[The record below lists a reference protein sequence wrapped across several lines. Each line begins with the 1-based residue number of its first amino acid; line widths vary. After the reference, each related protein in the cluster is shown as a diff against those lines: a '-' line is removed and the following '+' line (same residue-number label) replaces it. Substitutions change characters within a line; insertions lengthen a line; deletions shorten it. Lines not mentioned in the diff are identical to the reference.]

1 MTGYTTEEVA
11 RLLGLSP
18 AQIRSYTRA
27 GFLSPA
33 RAARGEL
40 RFAFQD
46 LVLLRAEKGLMAA
59 RIPAAKIRGSL
70 RRLKQQLP
78 RGRALSELRITAE
91 GHRVVARDGV
101 VHPRHRARGPAA
113 SPRRGEGLRA
123 GDRRRPAAGGRVLQ
137 PGAAVRAGGEEG
149 GGSAAPVQLS
159 QADGGGVAMN
169 LVARRVAA
177 YLDDLVPPRPARL
190 AELETEARRTGF
202 PIIGPAT
209 GHLCYLLA
217 RLSNARQIF
226 ELGSGF
232 GYSTAWFA
240 RAVKEN
246 GGGTVH
252 HVVWD
257 DDLSRQARDN
267 LAALGLADVVR
278 FHVGEAVAT
287 LRHAEGPFDVIFND
301 IDKQDYPKALDVIVT
316 KLRSRGL
323 LLVDNMLWSGRIFER
338 RDTSPADRKS
348 TRLNSSHLV

>member
-1 MTGYTTEEVA
+1 
-11 RLLGLSP
+11 
-18 AQIRSYTRA
+18 
-27 GFLSPA
+27 
-33 RAARGEL
+33 
-40 RFAFQD
+40 
-46 LVLLRAEKGLMAA
+46 
-59 RIPAAKIRGSL
+59 
-70 RRLKQQLP
+70 
-78 RGRALSELRITAE
+78 
-91 GHRVVARDGV
+91 
-101 VHPRHRARGPAA
+101 
-113 SPRRGEGLRA
+113 
-123 GDRRRPAAGGRVLQ
+123 
-137 PGAAVRAGGEEG
+137 
-149 GGSAAPVQLS
+149 
-159 QADGGGVAMN
+159 MN
-169 LVARRVAA
+169 LVAPRVAA
-177 YLDDLVPPRPARL
+177 YLDHFVPPRPARL
-190 AELETEARRTGF
+190 AELEAEARRSGF

-217 RLSNARQIF
+217 RLSNARQVF

-246 GGGTVH
+246 GGGIVH

-316 KLRSRGL
+316 KLRPGGL

-338 RDTSPADRKS
+338 RDSSPA
-348 TRLNSSHLV
+348 TRGVRELTRRVQTDPRWIASVVPVRDGLLVAHRV

>member
-1 MTGYTTEEVA
+1 
-11 RLLGLSP
+11 
-18 AQIRSYTRA
+18 
-27 GFLSPA
+27 
-33 RAARGEL
+33 
-40 RFAFQD
+40 
-46 LVLLRAEKGLMAA
+46 
-59 RIPAAKIRGSL
+59 
-70 RRLKQQLP
+70 
-78 RGRALSELRITAE
+78 
-91 GHRVVARDGV
+91 
-101 VHPRHRARGPAA
+101 
-113 SPRRGEGLRA
+113 
-123 GDRRRPAAGGRVLQ
+123 
-137 PGAAVRAGGEEG
+137 
-149 GGSAAPVQLS
+149 
-159 QADGGGVAMN
+159 MN

-190 AELETEARRTGF
+190 AELEAEARRSGF

-209 GHLCYLLA
+209 GHLCYLLT
-217 RLSNARQIF
+217 RLSNARQVF

-257 DDLSRQARDN
+257 DELSRQARDN
-267 LAALGLADVVR
+267 LAALGLADAVR

-316 KLRSRGL
+316 KLRSGGL

-338 RDTSPADRKS
+338 RDTSPA
-348 TRLNSSHLV
+348 TRGVRELTRRIQTDPRWIASVIPVRDGLLVAHRV